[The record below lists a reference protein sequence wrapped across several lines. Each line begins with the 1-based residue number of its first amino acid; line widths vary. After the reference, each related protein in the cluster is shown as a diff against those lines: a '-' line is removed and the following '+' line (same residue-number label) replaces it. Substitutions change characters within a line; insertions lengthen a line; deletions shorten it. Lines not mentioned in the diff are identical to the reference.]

1 METLSS
7 ALQSNPTSEENVA
20 VEKTDMQK
28 LLFLEV
34 HDINKDQLY
43 LKHKFNDTPSEMKD
57 SLIKSQKEK
66 MNFFKK

>member
-7 ALQSNPTSEENVA
+7 ALQSNPTSEENAV

-28 LLFLEV
+28 LLYFEV
-34 HDINKDQLY
+34 HEINKDHLY
-43 LKHKFNDTPSEMKD
+43 LKHKFNDTPSEMKE

-66 MNFFKK
+66 MGFFKK